1 MQSWRCVGILV
12 VGQPQQECQ
21 TAATTLITAPV
32 SGAPVLN
39 QTRRLRGRTLQRS
52 TTSER

>member
-12 VGQPQQECQ
+12 VGQPQQEWQ
-21 TAATTLITAPV
+21 TAATTLIAAPF
-32 SGAPVLN
+32 SAAPVLKSD
-39 QTRRLRGRTLQRS
+39 TRRRGQPLQRS